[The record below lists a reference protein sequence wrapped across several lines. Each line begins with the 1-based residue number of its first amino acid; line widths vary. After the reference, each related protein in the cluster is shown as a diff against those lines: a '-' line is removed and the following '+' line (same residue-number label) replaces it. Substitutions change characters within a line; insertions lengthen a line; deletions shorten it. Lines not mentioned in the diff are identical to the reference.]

1 MVGWPGRRHH
11 LPMEF
16 RILGP
21 LEVVEGGRSLP
32 LGGPLQRAV
41 LAMLLVHANT
51 VVSTDRLIDAL
62 WGDRAP
68 GSAARTLQVYVSRL
82 RKTLGGDAV
91 LVTRP
96 PGYLIEIDPEDLDAH
111 RFVRLLGEARA
122 AADEGARE
130 EAASTLGAAL
140 ALWRGPAL
148 ADFA

>member
-21 LEVVEGGRSLP
+21 LEVVEGGRSLA

-51 VVSTDRLIDAL
+51 VVSTDRLIDAV

-68 GSAARTLQVYVSRL
+68 DSAARTLQVYISRL
-82 RKTLGGDAV
+82 RKTLARQDDDGAAEMV

-96 PGYLIEIDPEDLDAH
+96 PGYAIEIEPEELDAH
-111 RFVRLLGEARA
+111 
-122 AADEGARE
+122 
-130 EAASTLGAAL
+130 
-140 ALWRGPAL
+140 
-148 ADFA
+148 